1 MSTSVVLITGGLTGI
16 GRAAAMAFAKE
27 GAMVTVTGR
36 REAAGAVDSAGQFD
50 RTAARAVTRAA
61 SDRRY
66 LPAKVIDVVIKENIT
81 IFDKHSQR
89 FVFR

>member
-36 REAAGAVDSAGQFD
+36 REAAGAELIKQLRSLGSEAEFINTDV
-50 RTAARAVTRAA
+50 RTMLDAMK
-61 SDRRY
+61 S
-66 LPAKVIDVVIKENIT
+66 P
-81 IFDKHSQR
+81 SQG
-89 FVFR
+89 